1 MHHLAEYAEGLCSVF
16 DCPLAWNR
24 FTLVCPLSL
33 AAHSLDHIPS
43 YIYIYTV
50 YVHISLYKLKNIDTI
65 LYLAY
70 LGIPLYHPQPSAEIL
85 SAFGAPWAAGRPQN
99 LRAQFL

>member
-43 YIYIYTV
+43 DAILYYVEISIYIYIYT
-50 YVHISLYKLKNIDTI
+50 LYIYIFHYT
-65 LYLAY
+65 
-70 LGIPLYHPQPSAEIL
+70 S
-85 SAFGAPWAAGRPQN
+85 
-99 LRAQFL
+99 

>member
-24 FTLVCPLSL
+24 FTLVCPLLL

-43 YIYIYTV
+43 DAILYYVEISIYIYIY
-50 YVHISLYKLKNIDTI
+50 ISLYKL
-65 LYLAY
+65 
-70 LGIPLYHPQPSAEIL
+70 
-85 SAFGAPWAAGRPQN
+85 
-99 LRAQFL
+99 